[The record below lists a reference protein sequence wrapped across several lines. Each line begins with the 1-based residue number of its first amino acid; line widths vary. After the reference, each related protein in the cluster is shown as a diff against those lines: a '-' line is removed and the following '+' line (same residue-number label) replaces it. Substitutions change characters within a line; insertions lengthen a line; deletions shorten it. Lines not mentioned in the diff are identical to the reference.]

1 MLIDEE
7 KTYVLKNFRTELN
20 KNDNLLPL
28 IFDFCDVNDFLNLS
42 AASKKFY
49 ELTKKM
55 DYKFEE
61 AIEKNYFS
69 NYANYE

>member
-7 KTYVLKNFRTELN
+7 KTFVLKNFRTELN

-28 IFDFCDVNDFLNLS
+28 IFDFCDANDFLNLS

>member
-1 MLIDEE
+1 MIEEE
-7 KTYVLKNFRTELN
+7 KKFVLKNFRTELN
-20 KNDNLLPL
+20 KNDNVLSI
-28 IFDFCDVNDFLNLS
+28 IFDFCDINDFLNLS

-61 AIEKNYFS
+61 VIEKNYFS